1 MKNITYIFSQNRK
14 INYNNNNSYAKDF
27 YYGLHN
33 FDNRKNNEIE
43 IIEYSKK
50 KSLLYPLLL
59 VFDKVMNKFLSL
71 PFYSSKL
78 TNSEN
83 LKKILKTDYLFL
95 VNEGVGFSSMFLLLV
110 SKIFKRVKVSIFVM
124 GLYSKKIRFKRVTFI
139 HLFIV
144 KMLVLTADNILFLGK
159 SEHEKAHATHK
170 KYAEKFK
177 FLPFCIDTEFW
188 TNSSKKDITKN
199 ENIIF
204 VGNDGNRDFELLI
217 KLAHE
222 LRELNFI
229 VVSSSEVFKKVNL
242 PNVKIYDGFWGN
254 KEITD
259 SDLRNLYLEAKLSII
274 PLKESFQPSGQSV
287 ALQSMSLG
295 VPVMITQTSGFWE
308 KEIFIN
314 NENIFFIDGF
324 EYKSWVNKINTIF
337 NDNSTIRK
345 ISENAKDTVIENYK
359 LKKLYDYLN
368 QITL

>member
-14 INYNNNNSYAKDF
+14 KNYANNNNYAKDF

-33 FDNRKNNEIE
+33 FDNKKDKEIE
-43 IIEYSKK
+43 VIEYSDNKTF
-50 KSLLYPLLL
+50 LYPLLL
-59 VFDKVMNKFLSL
+59 VFDKFINKFLSL

-78 TNSEN
+78 TNLEN
-83 LKKILKTDYLFL
+83 LKKFLKADYLFL
-95 VNEGVGFSSMFLLLV
+95 VNEGVGFSAIFLLFIT
-110 SKIFKRVKVSIFVM
+110 KIFKRVKVSIFVM
-124 GLYSKKIRFKRVTFI
+124 GLYSKKVRFERFKFI
-139 HLFIV
+139 HLFTI
-144 KMLVLTADNILFLGK
+144 KLLVLVTDNILFLGE
-159 SEHEKAHATHK
+159 SEYKKANNTHK
-170 KYAEKFK
+170 KYNEKFK
-177 FLPFCIDTEFW
+177 FLPFCIDTKFW
-188 TNSSKKDITKN
+188 TNNTKKDITKN

-229 VVSSSEVFKKVNL
+229 VVSSSEIFQKVNL

-254 KEITD
+254 EEITD

-295 VPVMITQTSGFWE
+295 IPVIITKTSGFWQ
-308 KEIFIN
+308 KEIFVD
-314 NENIFFIDGF
+314 NENILFINGF
-324 EYKSWVNKINTIF
+324 NYKSWVNKINEIY

-345 ISENAKDTVIENYK
+345 ISENARSTVLDNYK
-359 LKKLYDYLN
+359 LNKLYDFLD
-368 QITL
+368 QITK